1 MSSNR
6 NLLREK
12 EVAERLGISLLT
24 IRKWRVFG
32 RGPRFRKLGGRA
44 VRYDP
49 ADVDRWISEQIEGGE
64 PVEASR

>member
-6 NLLREK
+6 NLLKEN

-32 RGPRFRKLGGRA
+32 RGPRYRKLGGRA
-44 VRYDP
+44 VRYHPD
-49 ADVDRWISEQIEGGE
+49 DIERWITEQPEGGE
-64 PVEASR
+64 TVEVAR